1 MGSGMRLQLVALFA
15 VVGLSACT
23 QGTPPPQDLPAMPQG
38 TCDAAQVQSHIGHK
52 ASAASGAEFLRLTGA
67 RTLRWV
73 PPRSAVTMDY
83 RADRLTVSYDDDYTI
98 VRISCG

>member
-1 MGSGMRLQLVALFA
+1 MSLAGCAAQAPPEDVPAL
-15 VVGLSACT
+15 
-23 QGTPPPQDLPAMPQG
+23 PQG
-38 TCDAAQVQSHIGHK
+38 ACKAEPAQSLVGRKADASV
-52 ASAASGAEFLRLTGA
+52 AAELLRLTGA

-83 RADRLTVSYDDDYTI
+83 RADRLTVGYDDTYTI

>member
-1 MGSGMRLQLVALFA
+1 MKLPIIAIAAVA
-15 VVGLSACT
+15 GLSACT
-23 QGTPPPQDLPAMPQG
+23 QATPPEDLPAMPQG
-38 TCDAAQVQSHIGHK
+38 TCNADPAQSLLGTR
-52 ASAASGAEFLRLTGA
+52 ATAEAGTQLLKLTGA

-83 RADRLTVSYDDDYTI
+83 RADRLTVSYDDAYTL

>member
-1 MGSGMRLQLVALFA
+1 MKRPLIAIAALA
-15 VVGLSACT
+15 SLSACT
-23 QGTPPPQDLPAMPQG
+23 QGSPPPEDLPAMPEG
-38 TCDAAQVQSHIGHK
+38 SCKGDAAQSMVGSR
-52 ASAASGAEFLRLTGA
+52 ATAEAGAQLLKLTGA

-83 RADRLTVSYDDDYTI
+83 RADRLTVSYDDDYKI

>member
-1 MGSGMRLQLVALFA
+1 MKPILVTAATALA
-15 VVGLSACT
+15 LVGCT
-23 QGTPPPQDLPAMPQG
+23 TQTPPDDLPATPEAMCAADPAQSLMG
-38 TCDAAQVQSHIGHK
+38 RKADAST
-52 ASAASGAEFLRLTGA
+52 GAELLRLTGA
-67 RTLRWV
+67 KTLRWV

>member
-1 MGSGMRLQLVALFA
+1 MKPFLTCAAAASL
-15 VVGLSACT
+15 GLGGCMA
-23 QGTPPPQDLPAMPQG
+23 PAPAEDLPAMLEG
-38 TCDAAQVQSHIGHK
+38 TCNAEPLQSHIGHK
-52 ASAASGAEFLRLTGA
+52 ASAASGAELLRLAGA

>member
-1 MGSGMRLQLVALFA
+1 MKFSLTALVALA
-15 VVGLSACT
+15 ALSACT
-23 QGTPPPQDLPAMPQG
+23 QGTPPPEDLPAMPSG

-52 ASAASGAEFLRLTGA
+52 ASAASGAELLRLTGA

>member
-1 MGSGMRLQLVALFA
+1 MRLQLVAMSALI
-15 VVGLSACT
+15 GLSACT
-23 QGTPPPQDLPAMPQG
+23 QGTPRPEDLPAMPQG
-38 TCDAAQVQSHIGHK
+38 TCNADSAQSLIGTK
-52 ASAASGAEFLRLTGA
+52 ASAESGAELLKLTGA

>member
-1 MGSGMRLQLVALFA
+1 MRAITLA
-15 VVGLSACT
+15 VTAASLGLAGCGGAT
-23 QGTPPPQDLPAMPQG
+23 VDPADLPAMPAGQ
-38 TCDAAQVQSHIGHK
+38 CNADAAQTLVGQK
-52 ASAASGAEFLRLTGA
+52 ATAEAGADLLRLTGA
-67 RTLRWV
+67 RGLRWV

>member
-1 MGSGMRLQLVALFA
+1 MKQILLTAAAAALA
-15 VVGLSACT
+15 LAGCT
-23 QGTPPPQDLPAMPQG
+23 TPAPPQDLPATPEG
-38 TCDAAQVQSHIGHK
+38 VCNADTVQSHLGHK
-52 ASAASGAEFLRLTGA
+52 ASAGSGAELLRLSGA
-67 RTLRWV
+67 KTLRWV

>member
-1 MGSGMRLQLVALFA
+1 MPEG
-15 VVGLSACT
+15 ACNA
-23 QGTPPPQDLPAMPQG
+23 DAMQMH
-38 TCDAAQVQSHIGHK
+38 VGHK
-52 ASAASGAEFLRLTGA
+52 ASAASGAELLRLSGA
-67 RTLRWV
+67 KTLRWV